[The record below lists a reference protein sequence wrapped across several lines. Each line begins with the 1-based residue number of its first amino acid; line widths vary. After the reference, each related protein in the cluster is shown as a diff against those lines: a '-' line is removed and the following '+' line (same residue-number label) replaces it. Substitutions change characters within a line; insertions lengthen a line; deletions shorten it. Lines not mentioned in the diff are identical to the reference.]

1 MGRSELFYWKGKKKC
16 EDRGKLRGNCTPC
29 PSFVIF
35 CVFLCHREEKY
46 TFLCMDLTETL
57 FRVKKNDLHFSLDL
71 MIYEFLTRINV
82 TNSAVSLNTRVI
94 IGSGSIL
101 DLIGIWGVTQIWI
114 GRGCATGSSRLIP
127 MFRGNFSKNRYPYL
141 GIFLCEP
148 RKILIIRPIVRD
160 FFMKNGTHV

>member
-1 MGRSELFYWKGKKKC
+1 MWGQREVKGELHPMPQIC
-16 EDRGKLRGNCTPC
+16 HILRVSLSPWRK
-29 PSFVIF
+29 I
-35 CVFLCHREEKY
+35 Y
-46 TFLCMDLTETL
+46 FLCMDLTETL

-71 MIYEFLTRINV
+71 RIYEFLTRINV

-101 DLIGIWGVTQIWI
+101 DLIGIWVVTQIWI

-148 RKILIIRPIVRD
+148 RKILKIRPIVRD

>member
-1 MGRSELFYWKGKKKC
+1 
-16 EDRGKLRGNCTPC
+16 
-29 PSFVIF
+29 
-35 CVFLCHREEKY
+35 
-46 TFLCMDLTETL
+46 MDLTETL

-71 MIYEFLTRINV
+71 RIYEFLTRINV

-101 DLIGIWGVTQIWI
+101 DLIGIWGGTQIWI

-141 GIFLCEP
+141 EIFLCEP
-148 RKILIIRPIVRD
+148 RKILKIRPIVRD